1 MCSNTAAPTATR
13 QEFFL
18 FLFLTVVGGLELYR
32 TPRWD
37 KGSVLAVNHWDNIY
51 FCILKNFKFFYLKLI
66 FFIFLDILTCD
77 VKNKF

>member
-32 TPRWD
+32 TQGGIRD
-37 KGSVLAVNHWDNIY
+37 QSLLSTTEIIFISV
-51 FCILKNFKFFYLKLI
+51 F
-66 FFIFLDILTCD
+66 
-77 VKNKF
+77 

>member
-37 KGSVLAVNHWDNIY
+37 KGSVLAVNH
-51 FCILKNFKFFYLKLI
+51 
-66 FFIFLDILTCD
+66 
-77 VKNKF
+77 